1 MDYET
6 FSYELNDSVARIT
19 LDRPDSFNAMNCQMA
34 KDLMAVTIRMDE
46 DPDVRAVIITGK
58 GKAFCAGGDLVAFS
72 KIGDGLPAFAKE
84 MTVYL
89 HAAISRLNRMD
100 APVIAAVNGIAAGA
114 GFSLVCATDLAIAA
128 ESSAYIMAYTLAGLS
143 PDGSGTYFVS
153 RLVGMRRAKELA
165 LTNRKLSAAEA
176 LDWGLVNKVVPDA
189 DLDAEANALATELA
203 HGATRAYGTAK
214 RLILEGTS
222 SSLETQME
230 LEAQGIAAMM
240 ATHDGREGIDAFV
253 SKRKPTFTAE

>member
-6 FSYELNDSVARIT
+6 FTYELKNSVARIT
-19 LDRPDSFNAMNCQMA
+19 LDRPDSYNAMNCQMA
-34 KDLMAVTIRMDE
+34 KDLMNAAIRMDV
-46 DPDVRAVIITGK
+46 DPNVRAVIITGN

-72 KIGDGLPAFAKE
+72 KLGDDLPAFVKE

-100 APVIAAVNGIAAGA
+100 APVIASVNGVAAGA
-114 GFSLVCATDLAIAA
+114 GFSLVCAADLAIAS
-128 ESSAYIMAYTLAGLS
+128 ESSAYTMAYTLAGLS

-165 LTNRKLSAAEA
+165 LTNRKLTAAEA

-189 DLDAEANALATELA
+189 ELAAETDALAQQLA
-203 HGATRAYGTAK
+203 QGATRAYGTAK
-214 RLILEGTS
+214 RLILDGTS
-222 SSLETQME
+222 TSLETQMD

-240 ATHDGREGIDAFV
+240 ATRDGREGIDAFT
-253 SKRKPTFTAE
+253 SKRKPVFTGE

>member
-1 MDYET
+1 
-6 FSYELNDSVARIT
+6 
-19 LDRPDSFNAMNCQMA
+19 
-34 KDLMAVTIRMDE
+34 
-46 DPDVRAVIITGK
+46 
-58 GKAFCAGGDLVAFS
+58 
-72 KIGDGLPAFAKE
+72 

-100 APVIAAVNGIAAGA
+100 APVIAAVNGVAAGA

-128 ESSAYIMAYTLAGLS
+128 ESSAYTMAYTLAGLS

-153 RLVGMRRAKELA
+153 RLMGMRRAKELA
-165 LTNRKLSAAEA
+165 LTNRKLSSAEA
-176 LDWGLVNKVVPDA
+176 LDWGLVNQVVPDA
-189 DLDAEANALATELA
+189 DLMAEADALATRLA
-203 HGATRAYGTAK
+203 AGATRAYGTAK

-230 LEAQGIAAMM
+230 VEAQGIAAMM
-240 ATHDGREGIDAFV
+240 ATRDGREGIDAFV